1 MLQNEVKST
10 QALGVAGYIARGRD
24 SYFNTIG
31 GVCADEKVEVGYFV
45 QRGDNEGEFKGVKG
59 NAVANVAGVAIF
71 DNFKD
76 SVGDTSLKNKGDTIA
91 VLNAGSVYIETSAVA
106 KVGQF
111 VGVATKDGALI
122 FSDTKEITGGV
133 FTGFMV
139 VKGNAS
145 ATKGVIEIS
154 TAGVK

>member
-59 NAVANVAGVAIF
+59 NAVTNIAGVAIF

-106 KVGQF
+106 TAGQF

-122 FSDTKEITGGV
+122 FSDTKEITSGV

-139 VKGNAS
+139 VKGNS
-145 ATKGVIEIS
+145 TATKGVIEIS